1 MRQPSCGPVAPSPF
15 RLRQVG
21 PQESRLGPVPALGK
35 VWYLSSKLEPIEI
48 GRGKIMYAETLYYNV
63 KWVLQPFRFFM
74 ARFQVDEFQARAC
87 AVGGHGGAGGNGAGW
102 GGRGDCVRDGA

>member
-74 ARFQVDEFQARAC
+74 ARFQVDEFQAPAPLGGMGVR
-87 AVGGHGGAGGNGAGW
+87 VGTVRGGGG
-102 GGRGDCVRDGA
+102 GGTA